1 MQGRSQYPLAGLL
14 PQDTAAADHAMLAAV
29 PLRQVSNKSP
39 LLLQYRTLAA
49 NQLAPTRQSIKR
61 GGLAKL

>member
-1 MQGRSQYPLAGLL
+1 MSLIQVRKRLL
-14 PQDTAAADHAMLAAV
+14 TVETVYHEGGPVAAV